1 MPYVLEQ
8 KQSFIWELFLV
19 CVMIFGILALVVAI
33 IIVSIYFIIPLIKQY
48 SCQPD
53 CKGKVCGDNKCNGS
67 CGPCAADSSCVN
79 GQCVANAVD
88 WSESSKAI
96 TKNKILLVFN
106 QQNIQNKSNLN
117 IENVIDC
124 ALKMVMTY
132 YKSFEDFIND
142 KNIQATL
149 VEIVT
154 DCIDM
159 FDLPPT
165 WSADF
170 KNKFVNNLTS
180 GSATRKQA
188 VCILDKIINKYPTP
202 ILLMQA
208 IKEQCDSKDSTI
220 CPEQFLTDF
229 IVNSGC
235 IKNVSDTGCSA
246 KTLAIQQKC
255 LKTPD
260 LCVKYKSLGGC
271 MGLNGWQGIG
281 DTTDCGN
288 YIKKSGEEAC
298 LY

>member
-1 MPYVLEQ
+1 MPYVLER

-19 CVMIFGILALVVAI
+19 CMMIFGILGLLAI
-33 IIVSIYFIIPLIKQY
+33 ISVSIYFIIQRIKQY

-53 CKGKVCGDNKCNGS
+53 CKGKVCGDDKCKGS

-88 WSESSKAI
+88 WSDSSKQI

-106 QQNIQNKSNLN
+106 KQNINTSNLN
-117 IENVIDC
+117 IENVIEC
-124 ALKMVMTY
+124 ALKMVITH

-142 KNIQATL
+142 KNMEETL
-149 VEIVT
+149 VEIVI
-154 DCIDM
+154 DCINM

-170 KNKFVNNLTS
+170 KNKFVDNLTS

-188 VCILDKIINKYPTP
+188 VCILEKIINKYPTP
-202 ILLMQA
+202 LLLMQA
-208 IKEQCDSKDSTI
+208 IKQQCESKDSTT

-229 IVNSGC
+229 IANSGC

-246 KTLAIQQKC
+246 KTLSIHQKC
-255 LKTPD
+255 LKKPD
-260 LCVKYKSLGGC
+260 LCVRYKSLAGC
-271 MGLNGWQGIG
+271 MGLNGWQGDG
-281 DTTDCGN
+281 DTTDCGD
-288 YIKKSGEEAC
+288 YIKKTGEEAC